1 MTLDSMKEFA
11 RACLKLAEEYLE
23 DAKFS
28 LEHSRFRLALN
39 SAYYAMFHAAQAIL
53 AFRGISPPRTHKGL
67 REVFGKEIILKGL
80 VDKELGRVLS
90 RAFELRQ
97 ASSYEV
103 YAYFGEDVVSE
114 IVEMAEEFVGKIKE
128 LMSE

>member
-1 MTLDSMKEFA
+1 MTRDSMREFA
-11 RACLKLAEEYLE
+11 KACMKLAEEYLE

-28 LEHSRFRLALN
+28 LEHSRLRLALN
-39 SAYYAMFHAAQAIL
+39 SAYYAMFHAAQAVL
-53 AFRGISPPRTHKGL
+53 VFRGITPPRTHKGL

-80 VDKELGRVLS
+80 ADRELGRALS

-103 YAYFGEDVVSE
+103 YAHFGEEIVRE
-114 IVEMAEEFVGKIKE
+114 IVEKAGDFVEKMKE
-128 LMSE
+128 LMAE

>member
-1 MTLDSMKEFA
+1 MTRDSMKEFA

-28 LEHSRFRLALN
+28 LKRSRFRLAAN
-39 SAYYAMFHAAQAIL
+39 CAYYAMFHAAQAVL

-67 REVFGKEIILKGL
+67 REVFGKEIILKGF
-80 VDKELGRVLS
+80 VDKELGRVFS

-103 YAYFGEDVVSE
+103 YAMFGEESVRE
-114 IVEMAEEFVGKIKE
+114 IVERAGEFVEKMKE